1 METRLAESTYDMRWR
16 RPAAAFAAGLLLTAA
31 LPPFGWWPLAIVG
44 VALLVHLLEDEEARA
59 SSRRLVVGYAAALG
73 FLVPGLWWMHEFTAP
88 GYVLACLF
96 ESVLLTIGVAIGRG
110 WTLPAGIVVA
120 ESLRASWPFGGV
132 PVPTIAQT
140 QADGP
145 LAPLARVG
153 GELLLAATVLVLGV
167 ALAHACRRRWT
178 VAAALVGA
186 VVVLTS
192 FAHVAPRG
200 HRVGTL
206 DIAAVQG
213 GGPRG
218 TRAINT
224 DDALVYLRHL
234 EATDDVPRGVDL
246 VLWPEDV
253 VDVDF
258 PILTTPEG
266 EQLSELADRLHATLV
281 AGVVEGGQAE
291 HQDTVFI
298 NFSQAW
304 GPDGTPL
311 GRYEK
316 NRRVPFG
323 EFIPF
328 RSIIEKLGDVSA
340 VPRDARIGHGHGTI
354 DTPSGR
360 MGVVISWEVF
370 FSDRARDAIAHG
382 GQVLLGP
389 TNAASFSNAQM
400 PSLELAA
407 ARLRAIETGRWSVQA
422 APTGFSAVISPTG
435 HVRVHSDL
443 GARAVLRSTVDRRAG
458 QTIYTRVGDGPF
470 FLTALGL
477 VLVGMGKKRWR
488 HER

>member
-1 METRLAESTYDMRWR
+1 MTWR
-16 RPAAAFAAGLLLTAA
+16 GPAAAVAAGLLLTAA

-44 VALLVHLLEDEEARA
+44 VALLVRLLDEGEAR
-59 SSRRLVVGYAAALG
+59 SERQRLLIGYAGALG

-96 ESVLLTIGVAIGRG
+96 EGVLLTIGIAIGRG
-110 WTLPAGIVVA
+110 WTLPAGIVFA

-140 QADGP
+140 QAGGP
-145 LAPLARVG
+145 LAPLARLG
-153 GELLLAATVLVLGV
+153 GELLVTAGVVVLGV
-167 ALAHACRRRWT
+167 ALAHAWRRRWV
-178 VAAALVGA
+178 VAAALATA

-192 FAHVAPRG
+192 LASIAPRG
-200 HRVGTL
+200 HRIGTL

-224 DDALVYLRHL
+224 DDAVVYLRHL
-234 EATDDVPRGVDL
+234 DATDRVPRGVEV

-253 VDVDF
+253 VDVDD
-258 PILTTPEG
+258 PILSTPEG
-266 EQLSELADRLHATLV
+266 AQLSALAARLHATLI
-281 AGVVEGGQAE
+281 AGIVEGGQAE
-291 HQDTVFI
+291 HEDTVFI

-304 GPDGTPL
+304 GPDGRPL

-328 RSIIEKLGDVSA
+328 RSIIEKLGNTTA
-340 VPRDARIGHGHGTI
+340 VPRDARIGRGHGTI

-370 FSDRARDAIAHG
+370 FSDRARDAISHG

-407 ARLRAIETGRWSVQA
+407 ARLRAIETGRVSVQA
-422 APTGFSAVISPTG
+422 APTGFSSVISETG
-435 HVRVHSDL
+435 QVRMHSDL
-443 GARAVLRSTVDRRAG
+443 GARAVLHARIDRRAG
-458 QTIYTRVGDGPF
+458 QTIYTRLGDGPF
-470 FLTALGL
+470 FMTALLL
-477 VLVGMGKKRWR
+477 VLGGIIRR
-488 HER
+488 RTARSRPEREEVAG